1 MILSTC
7 AHFSE
12 LGPRQLVT
20 DHGSTPCLDTLE
32 AGGDVLEFAEA
43 ADAEQQ
49 IDAELERALAG
60 NVASLPSSSLDVIS
74 TSTFPSAPTTWQ
86 SWHVLDIATV
96 GKHLAF

>member
-20 DHGSTPCLDTLE
+20 DHGSTPCHDTLE

-49 IDAELERALAG
+49 IDAELESPLSG
-60 NVASLPSSSLDVIS
+60 NVVGAEGNVDVDTTSSEELGSD
-74 TSTFPSAPTTWQ
+74 
-86 SWHVLDIATV
+86 ATC
-96 GKHLAF
+96 